1 MIDDCDYRLLKFH
14 AQTGDKLFIYSDGVT
29 EAPDENNELFSDE
42 RLIELIKNNM
52 NLSNEDLIEVLKT
65 ELRSFSK
72 EYRDDVSMI
81 ILEIP

>member
-1 MIDDCDYRLLKFH
+1 
-14 AQTGDKLFIYSDGVT
+14 
-29 EAPDENNELFSDE
+29 APDENNELFSEE

-52 NLSNEDLIEVLKT
+52 SLSNEDLIEILKT
-65 ELRSFSK
+65 ELRAFSK